1 MQLDFFDIDIDYIE
15 YLRNY
20 ETAQRGFSPVPFL
33 NYEANR
39 KQKFFCGAVFKTA
52 LFDYF
57 VPVSSR
63 ITPHDNTFYLYTLHP
78 HRRIASLRFDYMLP
92 VPPACVTRRIIM
104 LESQPGYRRLMQKEL
119 YWCRKNQNAIVAIA
133 ERTHARMVS
142 HEQGWQ
148 QSCDFTILERACM
161 EYCLTHGLDE
171 RSLDSGNSSTA
182 LEEIIK
188 KARFTAE
195 PSHRDMEAE
204 LEMEME

>member
-63 ITPHDNTFYLYTLHP
+63 ITPHDNTFYLYASHP

-92 VPPACVTRRIIM
+92 APSACVTRRIIM
-104 LESQPGYRRLMQKEL
+104 SESQPEYRRLMQKEL

-133 ERTHARMVS
+133 ERTRARVIS
-142 HEQGWQ
+142 QEQKRQ
-148 QSCDFTILERACM
+148 QSCDFTLLERACM
-161 EYCLTHGLDE
+161 EYCLTHGLDK
-171 RSLDSGNSSTA
+171 RSLDSGPLPMT
-182 LEEIIK
+182 LEGIIE
-188 KARFTAE
+188 KAQFSAE
-195 PSHRDMEAE
+195 PSYKDMEAE
-204 LEMEME
+204 LEME